1 MTSPT
6 ISLMDSIRVVGGNPL
21 SGQVTVHGA
30 KNAALKGEDDLFE
43 KLITEATMIWPSNP
57 AIKEQLVPEGLLWTR
72 EDLTGI
78 SRAIV
83 GVRGWHTERFYPST
97 FEQTPEIL
105 RFVEEDAL
113 AFAQELLGG
122 QPPAKILC
130 LPRLP
135 ASGDLKEQAIRLLHE
150 RGIDGVLSF
159 ETMLVELIGRVDVN
173 RNYEKSDLLQT
184 IRILK
189 NYGLLKDSQLDLF
202 EKRPKR

>member
-1 MTSPT
+1 MAAVSEWIVREYFEGLGYLVNQP
-6 ISLMDSIRVVGGNPL
+6 RKHVVPGRHKMAQEEIDLIVHNPRI
-21 SGQVTVHGA
+21 
-30 KNAALKGEDDLFE
+30 E
-43 KLITEATMIWPSNP
+43 
-57 AIKEQLVPEGLLWTR
+57 EQSVPEGLLWTR

-78 SRAIV
+78 ARAIV
-83 GVRGWHTERFYPST
+83 AVRGWHTERFYPST
-97 FEQTPEIL
+97 FEQAPEIL

-135 ASGDLKEQAIRLLHE
+135 ASGDLKEQAITLLHE

-159 ETMLVELIGRVDVN
+159 ETMLIELIGRVDVN

-189 NYGLLKDSQLDLF
+189 NYELLKDSQLDLF

>member
-1 MTSPT
+1 MAAVSEWIVREYFEGLGYLVNQP
-6 ISLMDSIRVVGGNPL
+6 RKHVVPGRHKMAQEEIDLIVHNPRI
-21 SGQVTVHGA
+21 
-30 KNAALKGEDDLFE
+30 E
-43 KLITEATMIWPSNP
+43 
-57 AIKEQLVPEGLLWTR
+57 EQRVPEGLLWTR

-83 GVRGWHTERFYPST
+83 AVRGWHTERFYPST
-97 FEQTPEIL
+97 FEQAPEIL

-113 AFAQELLGG
+113 NFAQKLLGG

-135 ASGDLKEQAIRLLHE
+135 ASGDLKERAITLLDE
-150 RGIDGVLSF
+150 KGIDGVLSF
-159 ETMLVELIGRVDVN
+159 ETMLVELIGRVDIN